1 MTLSYINS
9 RNINHVV
16 IYVFR
21 NNTAIDKYSMKMA
34 YDNKQIIKQKI
45 HSLQIVNMDDKYI
58 YGLYCKNPIQFTGY
72 L

>member
-21 NNTAIDKYSMKMA
+21 NNTVIDKYSMKMA
-34 YDNKQIIKQKI
+34 YDNKQIIKHKISNLQKI
-45 HSLQIVNMDDKYI
+45 HSLQIVNMDD
-58 YGLYCKNPIQFTGY
+58 
-72 L
+72 

>member
-1 MTLSYINS
+1 M
-9 RNINHVV
+9 
-16 IYVFR
+16 
-21 NNTAIDKYSMKMA
+21 AIDKYSMKMA
-34 YDNKQIIKQKI
+34 YDNKQIIKHKISNLQKI